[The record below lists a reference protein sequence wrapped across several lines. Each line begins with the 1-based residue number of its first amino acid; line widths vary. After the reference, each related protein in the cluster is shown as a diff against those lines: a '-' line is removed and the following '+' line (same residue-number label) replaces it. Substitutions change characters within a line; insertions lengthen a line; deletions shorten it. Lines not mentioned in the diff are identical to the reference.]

1 MCLPEID
8 VAEPMRAR
16 RSRKGAAVVRF
27 VHTAD
32 WQLGFHRG
40 FLDDDAQARFT
51 QARIDVIG
59 SIGDVVREHAAEF
72 VVVAGD
78 VFDSNQVDRRTVH
91 RALDQLAAVPV
102 PVCLLPGNHDA
113 LDAASIYR
121 SASFLDRCPDNVV
134 VLADRRPRRI
144 IDDAEVIG
152 VPWTS
157 NELLLDAVG
166 ECVDELPP
174 AEPGSPVTRIMVA
187 HGIVDALMVDRH
199 TPGAID
205 TGRVEA
211 ALADER
217 LAFLALGDRHSTT
230 SIGQSG
236 RIWYAG
242 APEPTRFTEIAAGN
256 VLVVELTPGRCD
268 AQTQRV
274 GAWRFLA
281 RDVEVLDEAD
291 VDALESWLD
300 GCDDAARTIVRLRLG
315 GMVPLRTMARLTDV
329 LDAAA
334 ERFACV
340 DVHGLHTD
348 LLPVADEDDV
358 AGLDTGPV
366 TRSTIEE
373 LQGLMS
379 AGGEEGALAAQAM
392 EMLYRIARRA
402 A

>member
-1 MCLPEID
+1 M
-8 VAEPMRAR
+8 
-16 RSRKGAAVVRF
+16 VRF

-32 WQLGFHRG
+32 WQLGFHRE
-40 FLDDDAQARFT
+40 FLDEDAQARFT

-78 VFDSNQVDRRTVH
+78 VFDSNQLDRRTVH
-91 RALDQLAAVPV
+91 RALDQLATLPV

-121 SASFLDRCPDNVV
+121 SSSFVERCPDNVV
-134 VLADRRPRRI
+134 VLTDSRPCPIADGV
-144 IDDAEVIG
+144 EVVG

-157 NELLLDAVG
+157 NELLYDAVG
-166 ECVDELPP
+166 EVVDDLS
-174 AEPGSPVTRIMVA
+174 SPDPQPTLLRVMVA
-187 HGIVDALMVDRH
+187 HGVVDQLMVDRH

-211 ALADER
+211 AFADGR
-217 LAFLALGDRHSTT
+217 LHFLALGDRHSTT
-230 SIGQSG
+230 SIGDSR

-256 VLVVELTPGRCD
+256 VLVVELGAGRCEV
-268 AQTQRV
+268 QTQNV
-274 GAWRFLA
+274 GTWRFRA
-281 RDVEVLDEAD
+281 RDVEVLTEAD
-291 VDALESWLD
+291 VDALGAWLED
-300 GCDDAARTIVRLRLG
+300 CADAARTIVRLRLE

-340 DVHGLHTD
+340 DVHGLRTE
-348 LLPVADEDDV
+348 LVPMADEDDV
-358 AGLDTGPV
+358 ADLDTGPI

-373 LQGLMS
+373 LVDMMA
-379 AGGEEGALAAQAM
+379 AGGDDGVLAAEAM
-392 EMLYRIARRA
+392 EMLYRMARRA